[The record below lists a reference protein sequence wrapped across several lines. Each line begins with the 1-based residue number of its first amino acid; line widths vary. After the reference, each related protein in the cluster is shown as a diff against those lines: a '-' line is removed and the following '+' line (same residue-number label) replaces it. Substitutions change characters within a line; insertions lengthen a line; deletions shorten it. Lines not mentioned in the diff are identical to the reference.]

1 MRSGRLSFFP
11 RNGTER
17 PVCSVWRHPQE
28 NRPENVIACNLSAI
42 HSPVSCFPDSFL
54 FGEAEYRVSL
64 FKRKAG
70 NGKPFSVKQ
79 PGNDWHLAG
88 QDTAESANMVHG
100 RTRKGQ
106 GPDSVPAL
114 SPGSLCRIKSVDSFD
129 FMLDIQ

>member
-1 MRSGRLSFFP
+1 MSSHATCPLSIHPFRVFRTASSSGK
-11 RNGTER
+11 RNIASVPSNER
-17 PVCSVWRHPQE
+17 
-28 NRPENVIACNLSAI
+28 
-42 HSPVSCFPDSFL
+42 
-54 FGEAEYRVSL
+54 
-64 FKRKAG
+64 AG

-79 PGNDWHLAG
+79 PGNDRHPAG

-114 SPGSLCRIKSVDSFD
+114 SPGSLCRVKSVDPFD

>member
-1 MRSGRLSFFP
+1 MDFDRMKKTENMSGYFRLEPEKSCSRILERSV
-11 RNGTER
+11 ER
-17 PVCSVWRHPQE
+17 
-28 NRPENVIACNLSAI
+28 
-42 HSPVSCFPDSFL
+42 
-54 FGEAEYRVSL
+54 
-64 FKRKAG
+64 AG

-79 PGNDWHLAG
+79 PGNDRHPAG

-114 SPGSLCRIKSVDSFD
+114 SPGSLCRVKSVDPFD